1 VEVCLLLP
9 GGAAFLH
16 ALAAGQPLDAAAER
30 ALAECP
36 QFDLT
41 GNLAR
46 LIGWGLAR
54 RIVLTD
60 SSGPSTRG

>member
-1 VEVCLLLP
+1 
-9 GGAAFLH
+9 
-16 ALAAGQPLDAAAER
+16 LAAGRPLGAAAER

-41 GNLAR
+41 GNLAG

-54 RIVLTD
+54 RIVLTH
-60 SSGPSTRG
+60 SSGPALP